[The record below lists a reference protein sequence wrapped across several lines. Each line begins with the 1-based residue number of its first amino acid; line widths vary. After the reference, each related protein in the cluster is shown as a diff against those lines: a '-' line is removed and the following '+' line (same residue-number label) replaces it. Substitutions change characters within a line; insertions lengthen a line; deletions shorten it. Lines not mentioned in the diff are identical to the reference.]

1 MSSTTDPTA
10 ASASP
15 TASPEDWVPVE
26 RRWLGFD
33 RSTIPY
39 AAVVAGLVVLMQFV
53 LPAINRAMSY
63 DDPVQAGDVLAVA
76 GGVTFE
82 PTAGW
87 NIVSG
92 VRQGGSETTGAVG
105 PKAKVVSGDV
115 SFEVTADAF
124 DGDSSALLAQIRK
137 TTDALNDD
145 GDFHVVGNEAS
156 FTTSSGLKGTLSQY
170 SSSSANGIIAAV
182 VQDGLGIQV
191 VATSGSN
198 LDDKTVKEIA
208 GMLDSLTLT
217 QEAGA

>member
-1 MSSTTDPTA
+1 MSSTTDPA
-10 ASASP
+10 APSPSP
-15 TASPEDWVPVE
+15 TAIPEDWVPVE

-53 LPAINRAMSY
+53 LPAINRSIPY
-63 DDPVQAGDVLAVA
+63 DDPVQSGDVLAVA

-82 PTAGW
+82 PAVGW
-87 NIVSG
+87 NVVSG
-92 VRQGGSETTGAVG
+92 VRQGGSETTGAIG

-115 SFEVTADAF
+115 SFEVSADRF
-124 DGDSSALLAQIRK
+124 DGDASALLAQIRK

-145 GDFHVVGNEAS
+145 GDFHVVGGEAS

-170 SSSSANGIIAAV
+170 SSSGANGFIAAIV
-182 VQDGLGIQV
+182 ENGLGIEV
-191 VATSGSN
+191 VATSGSD